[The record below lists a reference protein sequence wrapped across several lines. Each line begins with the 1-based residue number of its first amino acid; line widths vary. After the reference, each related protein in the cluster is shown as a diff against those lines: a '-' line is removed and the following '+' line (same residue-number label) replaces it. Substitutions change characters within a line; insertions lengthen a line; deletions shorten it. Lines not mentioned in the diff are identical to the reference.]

1 MNEKEYYNLIKPYED
16 AMQMILSRL
25 DTLNHTLYESSATHL
40 VPIHNIQSRIKS
52 KKSIEDKLI
61 KKEKKPSLTN
71 AKNFLMDIAGA
82 RVICYFVNDIYNL
95 VEILKSQTDLIVMK
109 ERDYIA
115 GPKPNGY
122 RSYHMIIH
130 LNDLSLNAEIQIRTI
145 ALDFWANLEHQMKY
159 KKDVEDASEISEELK
174 ECAEVIAQTDL
185 KMLSLRRKIEDRES
199 KENLL
204 QFDKDP
210 M

>member
-1 MNEKEYYNLIKPYED
+1 MIKDTRRNVVTMNEKEYYNLIKPYED

-95 VEILKSQTDLIVMK
+95 VEILNALGIDNADQYTMKSYMVTNKVFS
-109 ERDYIA
+109 
-115 GPKPNGY
+115 P
-122 RSYHMIIH
+122 
-130 LNDLSLNAEIQIRTI
+130 
-145 ALDFWANLEHQMKY
+145 FY
-159 KKDVEDASEISEELK
+159 KKINFEILTFSELQ
-174 ECAEVIAQTDL
+174 AL
-185 KMLSLRRKIEDRES
+185 LS
-199 KENLL
+199 
-204 QFDKDP
+204 
-210 M
+210 

>member
-115 GPKPNGY
+115 GPKPNGQCKLVLRKNKVMKSREIPGFSYIY
-122 RSYHMIIH
+122 RK
-130 LNDLSLNAEIQIRTI
+130 T
-145 ALDFWANLEHQMKY
+145 
-159 KKDVEDASEISEELK
+159 
-174 ECAEVIAQTDL
+174 
-185 KMLSLRRKIEDRES
+185 MLIFL
-199 KENLL
+199 
-204 QFDKDP
+204 
-210 M
+210 

>member
-16 AMQMILSRL
+16 AMQILLSRL
-25 DTLNHTLYESSATHL
+25 DTLNHTLYESSATHP

-61 KKEKKPSLTN
+61 KKEKKPSMAN
-71 AKNFLMDIAGA
+71 AKNYLMDIAGA

-95 VEILKSQTDLIVMK
+95 IEILKSQTDLIVMK

-122 RSYHMIIH
+122 RSYHII
-130 LNDLSLNAEIQIRTI
+130 LGIPVYCLDGMEYFPVEIQFRTMSM
-145 ALDFWANLEHQMKY
+145 DFWASME
-159 KKDVEDASEISEELK
+159 SREI
-174 ECAEVIAQTDL
+174 
-185 KMLSLRRKIEDRES
+185 
-199 KENLL
+199 
-204 QFDKDP
+204 
-210 M
+210 

>member
-25 DTLNHTLYESSATHL
+25 DTLNHTLYESSAMHL

-82 RVICYFVNDIYNL
+82 RVICYFVNDIYT
-95 VEILKSQTDLIVMK
+95 IL
-109 ERDYIA
+109 
-115 GPKPNGY
+115 
-122 RSYHMIIH
+122 
-130 LNDLSLNAEIQIRTI
+130 
-145 ALDFWANLEHQMKY
+145 
-159 KKDVEDASEISEELK
+159 
-174 ECAEVIAQTDL
+174 
-185 KMLSLRRKIEDRES
+185 LR
-199 KENLL
+199 
-204 QFDKDP
+204 F
-210 M
+210 